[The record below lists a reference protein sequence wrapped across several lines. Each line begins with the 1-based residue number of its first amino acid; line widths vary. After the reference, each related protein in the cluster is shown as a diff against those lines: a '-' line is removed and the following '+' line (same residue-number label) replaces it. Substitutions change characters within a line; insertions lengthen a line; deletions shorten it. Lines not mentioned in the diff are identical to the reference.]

1 MGTDVIFKDHVTA
14 TLLDVDGDERRI
26 ARRARVSTQRDGEQ
40 HEGLVRSLARERH
53 GSPFESCKMTWEVE
67 APIAVAREGVRHR
80 LAGWNEESGRY
91 VQLRPIFYVPGAE
104 RHLVKVE
111 GSKQMAYAT
120 ELGTDWRRR
129 VVQANVRGQ
138 AEESWFAYQRMLD
151 AGVLKEVARL
161 VLPVSI
167 MTHWHWEMNVRALT
181 NFLSLRIRHPQSHV
195 ESKPMAEIQMLAEQM
210 EHDFAEHFPNVYNEW
225 ATHGRLPL

>member
-1 MGTDVIFKDHVTA
+1 MTDITFKDHVTA

-80 LAGWNEESGRY
+80 LSGWNEESGRY

-111 GSKQMAYAT
+111 GSKQMDYRTESGSVHQKRLVEMAT
-120 ELGTDWRRR
+120 KSSARAAWGL
-129 VVQANVRGQ
+129 
-138 AEESWFAYQRMLD
+138 YQEMID
-151 AGVLKEVARL
+151 NGILKEVARL

-195 ESKPMAEIQMLAEQM
+195 ESKPMAEIQDLAILM
-210 EHDFAEHFPNVYNEW
+210 EHDFAEHFPTVYSEW